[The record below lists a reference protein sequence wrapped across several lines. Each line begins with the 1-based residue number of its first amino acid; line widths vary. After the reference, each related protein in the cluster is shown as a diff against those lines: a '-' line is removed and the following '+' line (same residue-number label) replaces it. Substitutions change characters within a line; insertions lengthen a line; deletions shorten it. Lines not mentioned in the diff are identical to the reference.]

1 VQEDIGEKIKL
12 FLNELSKKIKID
24 EVYIFGSRVRGDWL
38 KNSDIDLII
47 ISEDFNEIPY
57 IKRLDIMEKIQW
69 EMKIRPHIEVIPLTR
84 KEFNEK
90 IKTSAILMN
99 ASKYFKKFYK

>member
-1 VQEDIGEKIKL
+1 
-12 FLNELSKKIKID
+12 
-24 EVYIFGSRVRGDWL
+24 
-38 KNSDIDLII
+38 
-47 ISEDFNEIPY
+47 
-57 IKRLDIMEKIQW
+57 MEKIQW

>member
-1 VQEDIGEKIKL
+1 MK
-12 FLNELSKKIKID
+12 
-24 EVYIFGSRVRGDWL
+24 
-38 KNSDIDLII
+38 
-47 ISEDFNEIPY
+47 
-57 IKRLDIMEKIQW
+57 KIQW

-99 ASKYFKKFYK
+99 ASKYF